1 LEELLKS
8 GFNDG
13 WFPVKPLGLPGFLSA
28 KDRNG
33 IVQNQDLVLTQSLDL
48 ENGVHCHFNTD
59 PPFRILEVIGSGGY
73 GQVSRIESKISA
85 KHYALKTISRQL
97 AFKRSQRAMEDFLSE
112 IKIIKGLDY
121 RHIVQYVGSYTNTT
135 SLGLIM
141 TPIADHDLATYLE
154 SIYSTTKHRA
164 TLRTF
169 FGCLANALFYLHD
182 RGIKHRDLKPQNVL
196 VHEAR
201 VLLADFG
208 LSHESL
214 DTTSGPT
221 AFSHRYCSPEVAAS
235 LRRNAS
241 ADIWSLGCVFLEM
254 LAALKGRNV
263 DWLKDYYEGT
273 GTQSTHYYANHAATT
288 DLLQQWSSSPGGE
301 DCQPLV
307 WITSMLNT
315 ASHARPSAARIVED
329 IMGSDNL
336 ITFKYSCS
344 VCCVP
349 GHETDDAG
357 FPSDQGIP
365 LLEKITAQTT
375 ASSNDQPEMDM
386 VTLKPVPTIK
396 GAEEQVGSL
405 EVQKE
410 QLRTNDL
417 EIRVLEPTI
426 VPIDK
431 TSVPKTP
438 PEGVGVPYAGIAGAN
453 GAPTLDTFVSKRH
466 ASSGQIVEG
475 ETTGS
480 LGGQEPPKGAL
491 GYLDKSLHVD
501 PKAYEQSKHAG
512 IEITQ
517 WAPKQVGYVAS
528 HYEGDVQE
536 WPRRRISQNPPD
548 FGRMNDGVLREAS
561 HEFIASRPGIS
572 ASDPVEKALVTSTE
586 SLAIPSKIEE
596 DSHKDLRPIS
606 SLGNRDTNSR
616 PHQSQDEK
624 KKPIKA
630 DGGSKSKR
638 TRPTAFVRVK
648 KPVTS
653 KEGIKEKN
661 QPEAAEVAMKQQEAI
676 KRKLEHQARRRAV
689 RAAEKQLMQDMARRR
704 ALKEEARIAQEEEE
718 ARRLRHERRRQ
729 RHEAEKEMRRLDSEQ
744 YLRYEEEAKFVE
756 KTGRVRSNQ
765 SSTTKEGDLGDSIG
779 GRLLSALFSR
789 K

>member
-13 WFPVKPLGLPGFLSA
+13 WFPVKPLGLPGFLSP
-28 KDRNG
+28 KDRNR

-59 PPFRILEVIGSGGY
+59 PPFRILEVIESGGY

-221 AFSHRYCSPEVAAS
+221 AFSHRYCSPEVAKS

-263 DWLKDYYEGT
+263 AWLKDYYEGT
-273 GTQSTHYYANHAATT
+273 GTQITHYYANHAATT
-288 DLLQQWSSSPGGE
+288 DLLQQWSSPPEVE
-301 DCQPLV
+301 DRQPLL

-315 ASHARPSAARIVED
+315 ASHARPSAARIVEG
-329 IMGSDNL
+329 IIGSDNL

-344 VCCVP
+344 ACCVL

-375 ASSNDQPEMDM
+375 APSNDQPEMDM
-386 VTLKPVPTIK
+386 ATLKPVPTID
-396 GAEEQVGSL
+396 GADEQVGSP
-405 EVQKE
+405 EVQE
-410 QLRTNDL
+410 EPLRTNDL
-417 EIRVLEPTI
+417 EIRVLGPTN

-431 TSVPKTP
+431 TSVPKIP
-438 PEGVGVPYAGIAGAN
+438 LEGVGVGVPCAGLAGAN
-453 GAPTLDTFVSKRH
+453 GAPRLDTFVSKTR

-475 ETTGS
+475 ETAGS
-480 LGGQEPPKGAL
+480 SGGQEPPKGAL
-491 GYLDKSLHVD
+491 EYLDKSLHAD
-501 PKAYEQSKHAG
+501 PKASEQSKHAG
-512 IEITQ
+512 IETTQ
-517 WAPKQVGYVAS
+517 WVPKQVGHVAS
-528 HYEGDVQE
+528 HYKGDVQE
-536 WPRRRISQNPPD
+536 WPRRRIPQNPPN
-548 FGRMNDGVLREAS
+548 FWSMNDGILREAS
-561 HEFIASRPGIS
+561 HESIASRPYIS
-572 ASDPVEKALVTSTE
+572 ALDPVEKALVTSTE
-586 SLAIPSKIEE
+586 SLAMPSKTEE
-596 DSHKDLRPIS
+596 DSRKDSRPILS
-606 SLGNRDTNSR
+606 FSNRDTTSK
-616 PHQSQDEK
+616 PHQPQDERK
-624 KKPIKA
+624 KSIKA
-630 DGGSKSKR
+630 DGGSQSKR
-638 TRPTAFVRVK
+638 IRPTAFVRVK

-653 KEGIKEKN
+653 KEGVEEKN
-661 QPEAAEVAMKQQEAI
+661 QPEAAEAARKRQEAI
-676 KRKLEHQARRRAV
+676 QREPAEELERQRRRDQRRKRKV
-689 RAAEKQLMQDMARRR
+689 AEQQRLR
-704 ALKEEARIAQEEEE
+704 EAERVAQEEE
-718 ARRLRHERRRQ
+718 ARRLRHALRRQ
-729 RHEAEKEMRRLDSEQ
+729 RHQNEKYAEGTELLRLEQELREA
-744 YLRYEEEAKFVE
+744 LRQEEEAKNWRRQRRAE
-756 KTGRVRSNQ
+756 REATIAAQKKK
-765 SSTTKEGDLGDSIG
+765 KEIQAIL
-779 GRLLSALFSR
+779 
-789 K
+789 